1 MFARRTAAAVVAA
14 VVSGFVEAPRP
25 TRRARG
31 PRANDSGPEETTP
44 DVFDWLKARRDFF
57 EPAWPWLTARREW
70 SEVVKA
76 GRRAEQAR
84 LARGKEI
91 IEREIEKLSSADRAA
106 RRFVEDEWARE
117 AAARESARQF
127 VEDEWQREARLRAG
141 AQLFLEDERRRAR
154 ESAARFLEDEWRREN
169 GLREGAQLFLNDEWD
184 REEAARLEA
193 RAFVA
198 DEFERLA
205 DADEALAARI
215 RGAPEITVCAAPV
228 ACGRADGR
236 RVYERLRDL
245 SAREVDYGRPPPL
258 VRCAT
263 KCSSNCKAGRVA
275 VTLGLP
281 RNEVLHC
288 TPAGPGC
295 EDALGYCDPDE
306 YEALIDANVDEQ
318 LGEILERTRRRPPL
332 FRVKPK
338 PGPRRPVT

>member
-1 MFARRTAAAVVAA
+1 MFARRAAAAVVVA

-127 VEDEWQREARLRAG
+127 VEDEWHG
-141 AQLFLEDERRRAR
+141 
-154 ESAARFLEDEWRREN
+154 
-169 GLREGAQLFLNDEWD
+169 
-184 REEAARLEA
+184 
-193 RAFVA
+193 
-198 DEFERLA
+198 
-205 DADEALAARI
+205 
-215 RGAPEITVCAAPV
+215 RGAP
-228 ACGRADGR
+228 
-236 RVYERLRDL
+236 RVGE
-245 SAREVDYGRPPPL
+245 
-258 VRCAT
+258 
-263 KCSSNCKAGRVA
+263 
-275 VTLGLP
+275 
-281 RNEVLHC
+281 
-288 TPAGPGC
+288 GC
-295 EDALGYCDPDE
+295 
-306 YEALIDANVDEQ
+306 VS
-318 LGEILERTRRRPPL
+318 
-332 FRVKPK
+332 
-338 PGPRRPVT
+338 